1 MEDELVGKIKH
12 VYTDTNFTVV
22 GSQSGKISK
31 NALKWVLL
39 VALSQGACIFFVQ
52 TQSGHRIGESFET
65 LIFMNL

>member
-39 VALSQGACIFFVQ
+39 KIVDLSQGACVFFLKLN
-52 TQSGHRIGESFET
+52 S
-65 LIFMNL
+65 